1 MLRKAFIMKLL
12 PGNNRE
18 YEKRHA
24 EIWPDMVRMLKENG
38 ANNYSI
44 HLDPN
49 ANTLFAY
56 LEIED
61 EEKWKLSAETE
72 ICQNWWAYMKDIM
85 ETNSDNSPV
94 TIDLKEVF
102 YLK

>member
-12 PGNNRE
+12 PGNNIE

-61 EEKWKLSAETE
+61 EEKWKMSTKTE